1 MSRRWGFVLV
11 GSLALA
17 SLTGCGG
24 DDSGGA
30 EAALDTAAAS
40 TDVAASS
47 PPASEATPVTEAPVV
62 LRILVTNDD
71 GVGADGIDAIVQGL
85 LTFENVE
92 VTVVAPLENQSGTGG
107 QTTDGELVVTDT
119 TTKSG
124 YPAKAVAGFPADS
137 IVWAIDQGGI
147 DFVPDLVVSG
157 INAGQNYSSE
167 IIPFSGTVGAAR
179 AAAAR
184 GIPSLALSQ
193 GLGDPI
199 DFPSGVAAGLAW
211 IESNAESILADS
223 ATIDSFTNINIP
235 TCAPGTTVRG
245 TVEVPVASLAGSD
258 YDTQD
263 CASTAEATSD
273 VTGFQSGFVTVS
285 QLPVKGAP
293 FTD

>member
-1 MSRRWGFVLV
+1 MSRRLGFLFV

-17 SLTGCGG
+17 SLNACGG
-24 DDSGGA
+24 DDNGAA
-30 EAALDTAAAS
+30 EAAVDTAAPV
-40 TDVAASS
+40 TEVAVTN
-47 PPASEATPVTEAPVV
+47 PPATEATPVTEAPIV

-85 LTFENVE
+85 LTLENVE
-92 VTVVAPLENQSGTGG
+92 VTVVAPLEHQSGTGG
-107 QTTDGELVVTDT
+107 KTTDGELVVTDA

-157 INAGQNYSSE
+157 INSGQNYSSE
-167 IIPFSGTVGAAR
+167 IIPVSGTVGAAR

-184 GIPSLALSQ
+184 GIPALALSQ
-193 GLGDPI
+193 GLGEPL

-211 IESNAESILADS
+211 IESNVTALLDDDS
-223 ATIDSFTNINIP
+223 AIDSFTNINIP
-235 TCAPGTTVRG
+235 TCAPGTTIRG
-245 TVEVPVASLAGSD
+245 TVEVPVASLNGSV

-263 CASTAEATSD
+263 CASTTEATSD

-285 QLPVKGAP
+285 QLPVTGAP

>member
-24 DDSGGA
+24 DDSGVA

-47 PPASEATPVTEAPVV
+47 PPASEAAPVTEAPVV

-85 LTFENVE
+85 LTLENVE

-211 IESNAESILADS
+211 IESNAEAILADS

>member
-1 MSRRWGFVLV
+1 MSRRPRSLLI
-11 GSLALA
+11 GSLVLA
-17 SLTGCGG
+17 SLTACGG
-24 DDSGGA
+24 DDSG
-30 EAALDTAAAS
+30 AADAAIES
-40 TDVAASS
+40 VASS
-47 PPASEATPVTEAPVV
+47 IDIAESNPPATEATPTTESPVV

-71 GVGADGIDAIVQGL
+71 GVEADGIDAIVQGL
-85 LTFENVE
+85 LTLENVE

-107 QTTDGELVVTDT
+107 QTTAGELVVTDT

-184 GIPSLALSQ
+184 GIPALAVSQ
-193 GLGDPI
+193 GLGEPI

-211 IESNAESILADS
+211 IEDNVAALLAESG
-223 ATIDSFTNINIP
+223 TIDSFTSINVP
-235 TCAPGTTVRG
+235 TCAPGTTTRG
-245 TVEVPVASLAGSD
+245 TVEVPVASLNGSD
-258 YDTQD
+258 YDSQD
-263 CASTAEATSD
+263 CASTVEATSD
-273 VTGFQSGFVTVS
+273 VTGFQSGFVTVTE
-285 QLPVKGAP
+285 LPVKGAP

>member
-1 MSRRWGFVLV
+1 MSRRLGLLFI

-17 SLTGCGG
+17 SLTACGG
-24 DDSGGA
+24 DDTGA
-30 EAALDTAAAS
+30 ADAAIDATTPATEVVA
-40 TDVAASS
+40 TD
-47 PPASEATPVTEAPVV
+47 PPATEAVPVTEAPVV

-85 LTFENVE
+85 LTIENVE

-184 GIPSLALSQ
+184 GIPALALSQ
-193 GLGDPI
+193 GLGEAI
-199 DFPSGVAAGLAW
+199 DFPSGVVAGLAW
-211 IESNAESILADS
+211 IEANAAALLDDGGLV
-223 ATIDSFTNINIP
+223 DSFTNINIP
-235 TCAPGTTVRG
+235 TCEPGTSIRG
-245 TVEVPVASLAGSD
+245 TVEVPVASLNGSE

-263 CASTAEATSD
+263 CSSTAEATSD